1 MLKKNVKRWK
11 NFTVHFTLVEIK
23 RQQPLS
29 FNIELGVCG
38 FSKVLNTLERQ
49 QHWNLFCV
57 VIKKYNIYYNIHS
70 L

>member
-38 FSKVLNTLERQ
+38 FSKVLSTLERQ
-49 QHWNLFCV
+49 QH
-57 VIKKYNIYYNIHS
+57 
-70 L
+70 